1 MTNDEPTQLDDASPV
16 EEVEEVEVAALSSSV
31 PETSFRSAPSLVR
44 NVVNGFTIL
53 EAARARLPEEVHI
66 ADLSGRGLET
76 FEEDDLDFFDNLK
89 VSPSDEREFSS
100 RKVPPLLTPSLSPIS
115 FSAPRCERQQSEE
128 RGGALAPQAGRAS
141 SAGEVPGRP
150 EHQLRGRLLEP
161 QGSGR
166 LLQHLGPQVLR

>member
-16 EEVEEVEVAALSSSV
+16 VEEASSSSPAALSSV

-66 ADLSGRGLET
+66 ADLSGRGLES

-89 VSPSDEREFSS
+89 VSPTNE
-100 RKVPPLLTPSLSPIS
+100 
-115 FSAPRCERQQSEE
+115 
-128 RGGALAPQAGRAS
+128 
-141 SAGEVPGRP
+141 
-150 EHQLRGRLLEP
+150 
-161 QGSGR
+161 
-166 LLQHLGPQVLR
+166 